1 MLDNGRAIR
10 VLDLQALK
18 KMTQRCE
25 CSSGECARGLLSQGD
40 SEALKDNGLCAVGH
54 SVVLDVRLEIVQL
67 GELRVRG
74 GR

>member
-18 KMTQRCE
+18 KMTQRCK
-25 CSSGECARGLLSQGD
+25 CSSGEGARGLLSQGN
-40 SEALKDNGLCAVGH
+40 SETLEDGRLCAVGH

-67 GELRVRG
+67 GELCVRG
-74 GR
+74 SR